1 MLNAKDQF
9 TACTCFQLVRVVLE
23 KHFEKEEIKDMFK
36 SRNVP
41 HAEPTSDSISSNL
54 LMTAF
59 SNEARCRFP

>member
-9 TACTCFQLVRVVLE
+9 TACTCFQLVHVVL
-23 KHFEKEEIKDMFK
+23 EKEEIKDMFK